1 MMEDYLDIPDNIDQ
15 QITETYEYD
24 ASLKPYRYTRLK
36 TSYDTNFSKYEII
49 NREKNKTV
57 W

>member
-24 ASLKPYRYTRLK
+24 ATLKPYRYTRLY
-36 TSYDTNFSKYEII
+36 TSYDTNFSKDEIT
-49 NREKNKTV
+49 NRKQDKSV
-57 W
+57 